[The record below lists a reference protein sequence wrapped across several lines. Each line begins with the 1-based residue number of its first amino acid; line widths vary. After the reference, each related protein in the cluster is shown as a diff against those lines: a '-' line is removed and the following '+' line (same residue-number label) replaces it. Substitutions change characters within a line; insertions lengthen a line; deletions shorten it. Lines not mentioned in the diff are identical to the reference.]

1 MNFGFIALSILAV
14 VLLALVMR
22 REPGAIRPALDT
34 MRHQF
39 TMILLRMPFAL
50 VSAAYLGLIIPPDA
64 VAAVLG
70 AEGGMRGVFAAFLIG
85 AIIPGGPVMMFPLA
99 LILWR
104 SGAGEAQM
112 VAFLTSWT
120 VVAIQR
126 SLTFE
131 IPLVGI
137 RFAIFR
143 LASSWMMP
151 LLAGAI
157 AMGLMAWTAVSPL

>member
-1 MNFGFIALSILAV
+1 MNFGLVTLFVLAI
-14 VLLALVMR
+14 VLFPLVMHR
-22 REPGAIRPALDT
+22 HPEAIRPTLIT
-34 MRHQF
+34 MRQQF

-50 VSAAYLGLIIPPDA
+50 IAAAYLGLIIPPDA

-70 AEGGMRGVFAAFLIG
+70 EEGGARGVLAAFLIG

-112 VAFLTSWT
+112 VSFLTSWT
-120 VVAIQR
+120 VVALQR

-131 IPLVGI
+131 IPLVGVK
-137 RFAIFR
+137 FAIFR

-151 LLAGAI
+151 LLAGGI
-157 AMGLMAWTAVSPL
+157 AMGLVAWTALSPP